1 MIITILVFGGGQV
14 NFDFTERVDDTLSVV
29 TNCFVCERVEV
40 PGHAG
45 IADFDAKRNA
55 TAPVNNFHI
64 GSDALDSDVR
74 VD

>member
-1 MIITILVFGGGQV
+1 MIITILVFGGGRV

-29 TNCFVCERVEV
+29 ASRFVCEWAEV

-45 IADFDAKRNA
+45 LADFDAKRDA